1 MTTTDEPTG
10 APPDLE
16 EAMAEGPPPEVKATE
31 VAEPV
36 EAQLPAVRTSRHGQ
50 QLIAGTDL
58 AVVPPEAELAGLAQ
72 MAVTLSAAMGT
83 VPQALRGKPNEVFMV
98 LLTARDLGVGLTT
111 AIREFHVIDGKVTIS
126 PKAKL
131 ALVNQQRVARVFPHQ
146 PPRRRLVKDAEGVER
161 AMEELCECGGSEG
174 KNDRTRALWH
184 AIRYD
189 NPTVVFSS
197 EFTMEDADLVT
208 TKEGGKSIKL
218 HEKSN
223 WKQWP
228 ARMLSWRAMGY
239 LIDDCCPEVGAGLYS
254 PDEMGAVTDEDG
266 RVVIDVVANAE
277 PLPGTNAP
285 RGAGRSSGG
294 GGQDEP
300 ETASPDDLAGIRHRI
315 DHLGRHHA
323 DARKALAG
331 AWVGDDREHPRL
343 PPVGQLLAKQVG
355 RAKAVLAS
363 IEGRAAK
370 GEWGDGWEPPGDPPE
385 TPAESPQETPPGG
398 SGPDG
403 APEPGSAGDGDPG
416 ANGATEDEDH
426 GVAMDKI
433 IEEVRAMSDHDVR
446 AALDTMGKS
455 RNGTDS
461 TVRRRLAAWRAKDA
475 GLIGA
480 TDAEVKKIMA
490 EQDEDQEGGS

>member
-1 MTTTDEPTG
+1 MTTTDEPTA
-10 APPDLE
+10 APPDVE

-36 EAQLPAVRTSRHGQ
+36 EAQLPAVRESRHGQ
-50 QLIAGTDL
+50 QMIAGTDL
-58 AVVPPEAELAGLAQ
+58 AVVPPETEMMGLAQ

-83 VPQALRGKPNEVFMV
+83 VPAALRGKPNEVFMV

-146 PPRRRLVKDAEGVER
+146 PPRRRLVKDPDADGGER
-161 AMEELCECGGSEG
+161 RVEELCECGGSEG

-184 AIRYD
+184 AVRYD

-197 EFTMEDADLVT
+197 EFTMEDAELVT
-208 TKEGGKSIKL
+208 TKEGGKVIKL
-218 HEKSN
+218 NEKSN

-254 PDEMGAVTDEDG
+254 PDELGAVTDEEG
-266 RVVIDVVANAE
+266 RVVIDVVANAD

-285 RGAGRSSGG
+285 RGQGRSSG

-300 ETASPDDLAGIRHRI
+300 EAASADDLAGIRHRI
-315 DHLGRHHA
+315 DHLGRHHV

-370 GEWGDGWEPPGDPPE
+370 GEWGDGWEPPGDPP
-385 TPAESPQETPPGG
+385 AGSPQETPPGD
-398 SGPDG
+398 SGTDG
-403 APEPGSAGDGDPG
+403 APEPGNAGDGDPG
-416 ANGATEDEDH
+416 ANGDAVEDH
-426 GVAMDKI
+426 GAAMDQI
-433 IEEVRAMSDHDVR
+433 IEDVRGMSDHDVR
-446 AALDTMGKS
+446 AALDAMGKS
-455 RNGTDS
+455 KNGTDS
-461 TVRRRLAAWRAKDA
+461 TVRRRLAAWRAKEA
-475 GLIGA
+475 GVLGA
-480 TDAEVKKIMA
+480 TDAEVKRLMA
-490 EQDEDQEGGS
+490 ETDEDGEA